1 MFWEKFLFLCS
12 EHGIS
17 PNAAA
22 KSLSIASGT
31 VTKWKNGATPQNAT
45 TKKIADFFGVTVG
58 YLLGNEEQE
67 EQKEKPSE
75 KPKALVV
82 PVYGEIAAGIP
93 IEAIEEVIDY
103 EELPADWEA
112 KGEFIAL
119 KIKGDSMAPRILDGD
134 VVIIRIQPDVENG
147 EIAAINIGGDAATLK
162 RVKKTDAGLY
172 LVSNNPAFAPMFF
185 TPAEVRQLPIR
196 IVGKLVEL
204 RGKF

>member
-1 MFWEKFLFLCS
+1 MFWENFLTLC
-12 EHGIS
+12 EKRGIS
-17 PNAAA
+17 PSYAAE
-22 KSLSIASGT
+22 KMGITTPS
-31 VTKWKNGATPQNAT
+31 VTKWRRGATPRDT
-45 TKKIADFFGVTVG
+45 TLRKIAAFFGVSVG
-58 YLLGNEEQE
+58 YLLGNEEQ
-67 EQKEKPSE
+67 KEKAPE

-82 PVYGEIAAGIP
+82 PIYGEIAAGIP
-93 IEAIEEVIDY
+93 IDAIEEVIDY

-134 VVIIRIQPDVENG
+134 VVIIRIQPDVESG

-162 RVKKTDAGLY
+162 RVKKTDAGIY

-196 IVGKLVEL
+196 IIGKLVEL